1 MRVVFLD
8 TNLERFAPTLE
19 PPGGHI
25 GLDGRHSL
33 AGPCWRVRGEQQA
46 F

>member
-1 MRVVFLD
+1 MRDVFLD

-19 PPGGHI
+19 QSGGRN
-25 GLDGRHSL
+25 GLDGRHSR